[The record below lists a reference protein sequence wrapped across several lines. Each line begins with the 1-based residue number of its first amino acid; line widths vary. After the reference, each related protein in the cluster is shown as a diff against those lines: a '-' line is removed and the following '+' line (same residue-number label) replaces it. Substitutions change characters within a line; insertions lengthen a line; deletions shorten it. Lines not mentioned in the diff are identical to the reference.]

1 MAMPVAYRVL
11 APVRRRFLRLAGAR
25 TLGVRAIVIAPDDRI
40 ALVRHTYTDLWYLPG
55 GGVDRDEGYPA
66 ALARELREELGI
78 DRFDTERI
86 LGAYHAAGEGRDDNV
101 LVYVVRL
108 DRATAR
114 AVRIADPREIAAV
127 EWFAADA
134 LPADTSPA
142 TRRRLAEYRHGSVGK
157 GDW

>member
-1 MAMPVAYRVL
+1 MASAYRVL
-11 APVRRRFLRLAGAR
+11 APVRRRLLRLTGAR
-25 TLGVRAIVIAPDDRI
+25 TLGVRAIVVDPDGRI

-78 DRFDTERI
+78 DHYSTERI

-101 LVYVVRL
+101 LVYIVRL
-108 DRATAR
+108 DEAAAR

-127 EWFAADA
+127 EWFTIGA
-134 LPADTSPA
+134 PPPDTSPA
-142 TRRRLAEYRHGSVGK
+142 TRRRLAEYRSDSVGA